1 MRRIKNIGNLCL
13 ESFLSKEECNSLIKA
28 NNMKDLSTLCRRDS
42 FPSKLFILKEKSLSD
57 IYATEKDW
65 SEFLSKYS
73 NLSDPSSNAL
83 SHYLNSDNNRITTN
97 SVFFTDST
105 SGITLLNPRFVFL
118 VKKSN
123 TALSKSFPEIH
134 KSITVVST
142 PVTAAEIEDY
152 YTEGTVTYIFKLKI
166 SYENSKGDLIDTEVK
181 ILPDKEE
188 FLRNLKSSIGVKKSQ
203 PEINLNDEKR
213 NALEDSIKFYNVRIE
228 ALNSLIKDLS
238 QYLDTIDNLIIPR
251 KVLNKSLIGKINEVI
266 PEDLQSLVYTLLKEG
281 SCKINNIKID
291 ISPKSIVGRSLQEE
305 LQTKLDFFEERK
317 SEYENQLGIS
327 DGKESKDSMS
337 DDLIQYSEAISKR
350 MSDIYDFVTK
360 NPFNS
365 NGKIPSS
372 IITKYRNN
380 NALLFV
386 LCPTA
391 DAAHRCMYVSSV
403 GDDVRSLKYSFN
415 AAGTSSNSYEIKNGS
430 LVVQ

>member
-1 MRRIKNIGNLCL
+1 
-13 ESFLSKEECNSLIKA
+13 
-28 NNMKDLSTLCRRDS
+28 MKDLSTLCRRDS

-97 SVFFTDST
+97 SLFFTDST

-134 KSITVVST
+134 KSISVVSI
-142 PVTAAEIEDY
+142 PATAAEIEDY

-166 SYENSKGDLIDTEVK
+166 SYENSKGNLIDTEVK

-203 PEINLNDEKR
+203 QEINLNDEKR
-213 NALEDSIKFYNVRIE
+213 NTLEDSIKFYNVRIE

-238 QYLDTIDNLIIPR
+238 QYLDAIDNLIIPR
-251 KVLNKSLIGKINEVI
+251 KVLNKTLIGKINEVI

-281 SCKINNIKID
+281 SCKVNNIKID

-317 SEYENQLGIS
+317 SEYENQLGTS
-327 DGKESKDSMS
+327 DEKDSKDSKDSIS

-391 DAAHRCMYVSSV
+391 DVAHRCMYVSSV